1 MIFTPLLSLYLRQAL
16 ICVAQS
22 YSQCEQL
29 LDVDA
34 ATGSGVYCPDV
45 PDPEMS
51 CSSSTSL
58 WELADLR
65 VSSASESLAP
75 STAHMP
81 LEPITASVTT
91 EAPPPHVYC

>member
-1 MIFTPLLSLYLRQAL
+1 MTLLLYLCNSL
-16 ICVAQS
+16 CQS

-29 LDVDA
+29 LDVEA
-34 ATGSGVYCPDV
+34 MTGSGVYRPDV

-65 VSSASESLAP
+65 VREF
-75 STAHMP
+75 
-81 LEPITASVTT
+81 
-91 EAPPPHVYC
+91 

>member
-1 MIFTPLLSLYLRQAL
+1 MCITLRGVSFQ
-16 ICVAQS
+16 C

-34 ATGSGVYCPDV
+34 VAGSGVYRPDV

-65 VSSASESLAP
+65 VSTVTMLSFLVSESLSAV
-75 STAHMP
+75 
-81 LEPITASVTT
+81 E
-91 EAPPPHVYC
+91 